1 METLIQDF
9 TNKTNNI
16 VEKINVEYK
25 DSDKGVILRDP
36 TVGISVQLGVNNSI
50 QKEV

>member
-1 METLIQDF
+1 MEMLIQDF

-25 DSDKGVILRDP
+25 DSEKGVIPKDP
-36 TVGISVQLGVNNSI
+36 TVRISVRLGVNNSI
-50 QKEV
+50 